1 MSISNLNLPGYR
13 QIEQLY
19 SDSKIVVYR
28 VQPTAMMTSV
38 AQTVI
43 VKVLSSEY
51 PAYQDLLNFRHQ
63 YAISKNLDLPGVVR
77 TYSLETYHRGYAL
90 IMEDFGGISLTE
102 YRQNQPLSCPD
113 VLDIAIGLADTLH
126 GLGQQRIV
134 HKDIKPANILIN
146 PTTKQ
151 VKLIDFSIASLLPRE
166 TQSMLSPSLLEGTLA
181 YISPEQTGRMNRGI
195 DYRTDFYALGVTLY
209 ELLLGKLPFET
220 EDVTELIY
228 CHLAQQPIPIVD
240 VVSPVEN
247 RVNPDLP
254 AILSQ
259 IVAKLMA
266 KNAED
271 RYQSALGLKYDLEQC
286 LTQYQLTGKIDLF
299 NLGSRDLCDRF
310 LIPEQ
315 LYGRA
320 AEVQTLLDGFTRVS
334 QGQTELML
342 VAGFSGI
349 GKTAVVN
356 QVHKPITRQHGYFIK
371 GKYDQFNRN
380 LPLSAFVQAFR
391 DLIGQLLSESDLQ
404 LANWQS
410 QILAAVG
417 ENGRVLIEAIPEL
430 ELIIGSQPTITQLSG
445 TAAQNRFNLL
455 FQKFIEIFTTAE
467 HPLVIFLDD
476 LQWAD
481 SASLQ
486 LMKLLMGGNGYLLLL
501 GAYRDNEVSP
511 IHPLMLM
518 VQELQQAQVI
528 VQTITLAPLGF
539 RDTNQL
545 IADTLHCSTDRS
557 QPLAKL
563 IDVKT
568 QGNPFFTTQFLQA
581 LHRDGEIWFNPEG
594 YWECDITRVEALSL
608 TDDVVEFMAVQ
619 LQKLPSKT
627 QEILKLAAC
636 IGNQF
641 DLNTLAIVSEQSPL
655 NAASD
660 LWQGLEVGLIVP
672 NSHIYKFYQ
681 DFQDFQDLEDY
692 VDGVNRMPDKSLL
705 SFSLSNSSYRFLHD
719 RVQQAAYSLICE
731 TEKQSTHLQIGQLL
745 LQSTSDEDIE
755 TLIFDIVL
763 QMNLG
768 RDLLTTDR
776 DRLQLAELNYRAGLR
791 AKQSIAYIAAA
802 DFARIGLSLL
812 TDRSWQEQYQLSLN
826 LSNLAAETAFL
837 NGEFLEAQNKVKI
850 ILNVAK
856 VALDKIDA
864 YDILIQVEVA
874 QQHFWQAL
882 KIGLSILKELGVN
895 LPSAPTDMD
904 VLLRVVNTKIGLS
917 LTKPSQILD
926 KSMMV
931 DRSALAA
938 LRIMN
943 LLIFPAFFVEQ
954 RFIALLSCYGVKL
967 CFDKGK
973 SPLAAM
979 LFSTYGMVMCVT
991 NDLSTGSQFGETAL
1005 KLAEDFSAKA
1015 IRAKAQYT
1023 VANLILAWKSPLQ
1036 KSILMNRA
1044 AAEVALEVGDLR
1056 YVATS
1061 RFSEILCMFYAGESL
1076 DDILQRCEIYRPEI
1090 DRVQEGS
1097 IIQLFDVL
1105 QQLCQS
1111 FSIEP
1116 PPDSYLCQDHGRESS
1131 WIADWKNTNNLTS
1144 LCAIYG
1150 YQAHYAYCFSDI
1162 KRALKYQ
1169 DLSRPYWKGLGSEQA
1184 LICVIFLDSLICL
1197 SACKNAS
1204 RSQHHKMLSR
1214 VKSNQ
1219 KRFAKWSKFSNQNIQ
1234 NRYDLVEAERYRI
1247 AGKFS
1252 KSADYYDRSILAAK
1266 KAGFQHEEALAN
1278 ELAAKFYLAWGKE
1291 KIAATY
1297 MQEAY
1302 YGYARWGATAKT
1314 NDLEQH
1320 YPQLLI
1326 PIFHA
1331 QQPTF
1336 NPLSTLST
1344 ITNHRLKNSQ
1354 SIQSIDTFDLA
1365 AVIQSAQALSSTL
1378 DITQLIRQ
1386 LVEIILKNSGA
1397 ETCILA
1403 LPTSN
1408 LTVDTCD
1415 GEWQIHAVA
1424 TVNAGSINVNQTPQ
1438 SLVNNPEYPAN
1449 LIYWIKNT
1457 QRTVIFD
1464 ARQRLAL
1471 DKFSGSI
1478 IEDQYLYDHQPQ
1490 SVFAIPIVKQE
1501 STIGVLY
1508 LEHRHAPDIF
1518 TMDKKTIVSFLCSQ
1532 AAIAIDNANLY
1543 HNAQVAAVNISAKQ
1557 SYLEALLNNIP
1568 HIAWLKDESSRFI
1581 SVNQAFGDMSG
1592 YAPAEIIGKKDLDIW
1607 PVELARKYFDDDLL
1621 TMQSGQRKI
1630 VEEKILTSQKEERWL
1645 ETIKTPI
1652 RDSNGNITG
1661 TVGIALDITDRKT
1674 AERKLEFTQ
1683 FAVDNSV
1690 DGIALLKP
1698 DGSFAYVNKSMCRM
1712 LGYSSTELASMHIW
1726 DIDDQ
1731 ASPHNWPNHWQQLKT
1746 TGGFSVETHHQ
1757 SKDGNR
1763 YPVEISLNYFEFD
1776 GEEYNFTRTRDIT
1789 ASKAAEL
1796 ALSQSQARYQKLA
1809 ENIPGV
1815 IYQFQLNPDGKIV
1828 FPYIS
1833 SVCYELFEIEA
1844 AAVIADGSILID
1856 TIYPDD
1862 LAEFRRIVA
1871 ESAQNMTPKLW
1882 EGRIV
1887 LSSGTIKWIK
1897 SASRPE
1903 RQPDGSIV
1911 WDGVLLDIT
1920 EQQTALRER
1929 MQAEL
1934 DLVKSQQKYYNLIQS
1949 INGVVW
1955 EYDLTIDRFSFVSD
1969 RAVAL
1974 FGYPISDWLSH
1985 SDFWQ
1990 SHIYPDDL
1998 APALKIYDAAI
2009 ENHQSCESEYRLI
2022 AADGRA
2028 IWIYDIST
2036 IVCDLDGNPISTN
2049 GLFIDI
2055 SDLKQVETEL
2065 QQANERL
2072 ELTNSQL
2079 QQATRLKDEFLA
2091 TMSHELRTPL
2101 NAILGMSEALQE
2113 KVFGSLNPRQIKS
2126 ISTIE
2131 KSGEHLL
2138 SLINDILDVS
2148 KIAAGKL
2155 ALNITEV
2162 SLVDLCK
2169 SSLAFI
2175 KQKAFE
2181 KQIQLDTHFPA
2192 NLAKIF
2198 VDERRMRQVLINLLN
2213 NAVKFTPNGGLVT
2226 LSISVKSAAVCHQ
2239 TADYSLCFDISDT
2252 GIGIAKDDIAKLF
2265 QPFIQVD
2272 SNLNRKYQGTGLGL
2286 VLVKQIV
2293 ELHGGSVSIASEV
2306 GKGSCFSIMLPQT
2319 DLNSLGGSIAL
2330 HPSEFTPID
2339 IPANIPTAP
2348 LILLAEDN
2356 ELNIHTFS
2364 SYLIAKGYQVIVA
2377 NNGHEAIAMYQS
2389 QQPDLILMDVQMP
2402 NLDGIAAIEY
2412 IRQQSTQIQ
2421 PPIIAL
2427 TALAMP
2433 GDCVKC
2439 LAAGANKYLSKPL
2452 KLRELHQTIQECL
2465 DLN

>member
-1 MSISNLNLPGYR
+1 MSIFNFNLSGYR

-28 VQPTAMMTSV
+28 AQPTDIELAEA

-43 VKVLSSEY
+43 VKVLSSAY

-77 TYSLETYHRGYAL
+77 THSLETYHRGYAL

-113 VLDIAIGLADTLH
+113 VLEIAIELAETLH

-220 EDVTELIY
+220 EDFNELIY
-228 CHLAQQPIPIVD
+228 CHLAQQPTPID
-240 VVSPVEN
+240 G
-247 RVNPDLP
+247 VNPDLP
-254 AILSQ
+254 AVLSQ

-286 LTQYQLTGKIDLF
+286 LAQYQLTGKIDLF

-356 QVHKPITRQHGYFIK
+356 EVHKPITRQQGYFIK

-391 DLIGQLLSESDLQ
+391 DLIGQLLSESDFQ
-404 LANWQS
+404 LADWCR

-430 ELIIGSQPTITQLSG
+430 ELVIGSQPAVTQLSG
-445 TAAQNRFNLL
+445 TAAQHRFNLL
-455 FQKFIEIFTTAE
+455 FQKFIEIFTTPE

-486 LMKLLMGGNGYLLLL
+486 LIKLLMGRNGYLLLL

-511 IHPLMLM
+511 IHPLILM
-518 VQELQQAQVI
+518 VQELQQAKVI
-528 VQTITLAPLGF
+528 VQTITLAPLEF

-545 IADTLHCSTDRS
+545 IADTLHCSIDRS

-568 QGNPFFTTQFLQA
+568 QGNPFFTTQFLQV
-581 LHRDGEIWFNPEG
+581 LHHDGEIWFNPDG
-594 YWECDITRVEALSL
+594 YWECDITRVEALAL
-608 TDDVVEFMAVQ
+608 TDDVVKLMALQ
-619 LQKLPSKT
+619 LQKLPDRT

-660 LWQGLEVGLIVP
+660 LWQGLQAGLILP
-672 NSHIYKFYQ
+672 NSQIYKFWQ
-681 DFQDFQDLEDY
+681 SAVSQPIESNLN
-692 VDGVNRMPDKSLL
+692 VNVT
-705 SFSLSNSSYRFLHD
+705 YRFLHD

-745 LQSTSDEDIE
+745 LNNVLDRDLE
-755 TLIFDIVL
+755 TFIFDIVS

-768 RDLLTTDR
+768 RNLLTNER
-776 DRLQLAELNYRAGLR
+776 DRLQLAQLNYQAGLR

-812 TDRSWQEQYQLSLN
+812 TDRSWQSQYQLSLN
-826 LSNLAAETAFL
+826 LFNLAAETDFL
-837 NGEFLEAQNKVKI
+837 NGNFIDAQQKVQI
-850 ILNVAK
+850 ILNAVS
-856 VALDKIDA
+856 VSLDKVDA

-882 KIGLSILKELGVN
+882 KLGLSILKELGVA
-895 LPSAPTDMD
+895 LPSVPTDLD
-904 VLLRVVNTKIGLS
+904 VLLRVVSTKVSLS
-917 LTKPSQILD
+917 LTKPSQILA
-926 KSMMV
+926 KPMMV

-973 SPLAAM
+973 SPIAAM
-979 LFSTYGMVMCVT
+979 LFSTYGMVMCVS
-991 NDLSTGSQFGETAL
+991 NDLRSGCQFGKTAL
-1005 KLAEDFSAKA
+1005 KLSEDCSAKA
-1015 IRAKAQYT
+1015 IRAKVQYT
-1023 VANLILAWKSPLQ
+1023 VANLISAWKLPLQ
-1036 KSILMNRA
+1036 NSILMNRA
-1044 AAEVALEVGDLR
+1044 AAEIALEVGDLR

-1061 RFSEILCMFYAGESL
+1061 RFSEILCMFHAGEPL
-1076 DDILQRCEIYRPEI
+1076 DDILQRCQIYRPEI
-1090 DRVQEGS
+1090 DRVKEGS

-1111 FSIEP
+1111 FTIEP
-1116 PPDSYLCQDHGRESS
+1116 PRTSYLCQDSGHEAT
-1131 WIADWKNTNNLTS
+1131 WIADWKNTHNLTS

-1150 YQAHYAYCFSDI
+1150 YQAHYAYWFGDI
-1162 KRALKYQ
+1162 ERAFRYQ
-1169 DLSRPYWKGLGSEQA
+1169 NLSRPYWKGLGSEQA
-1184 LICVIFLDSLICL
+1184 LIFVVFLDSLICL
-1197 SACKNAS
+1197 GAYEKSDS
-1204 RSQHHKMLSR
+1204 SQRRKILDR
-1214 VKSNQ
+1214 VNGNQ
-1219 KRFAKWSKFSNQNIQ
+1219 GRFKKWSEFSNKNIK
-1234 NRYDLVEAERYRI
+1234 NRYELVEAERCRI
-1247 AGKFS
+1247 LGKLLQS
-1252 KSADYYDRSILAAK
+1252 VERYDRSILAAK
-1266 KAGFQHEEALAN
+1266 MAKFKHEEALAN
-1278 ELAAKFYLAWGKE
+1278 ELSAKFYLGWGKE

-1302 YGYARWGATAKT
+1302 YCYAQWGATAKI
-1314 NDLEQH
+1314 NDLEQR

-1326 PIFHA
+1326 PIVRSPETA
-1331 QQPTF
+1331 F

-1344 ITNHRLKNSQ
+1344 ITNSRLRNSH
-1354 SIQSIDTFDLA
+1354 SIQSADTFELA

-1378 DITQLIRQ
+1378 DITQLIHQ
-1386 LVEIILKNSGA
+1386 LVQIILKNSGA

-1408 LTVDTCD
+1408 DRD
-1415 GEWQIHAVA
+1415 DEWQIHAIA
-1424 TVNAGSINVNQTPQ
+1424 TIDSGSINVNQTPQ
-1438 SLVNNPEYPAN
+1438 SLVNNPEYPAK

-1457 QRTVIFD
+1457 QQTAIFNT
-1464 ARQRLAL
+1464 RHRLEIEE
-1471 DKFSGSI
+1471 SGGSSI
-1478 IEDQYLYDHQPQ
+1478 DDPYLLEHQPQ
-1490 SVFAIPIVKQE
+1490 SVFALPIVKQE
-1501 STIGVLY
+1501 SVIGVLY
-1508 LEHRHAPDIF
+1508 LEHRHSPDIF
-1518 TMDKKTIVSFLCSQ
+1518 TADKETIISFLCAQ
-1532 AAIAIDNANLY
+1532 AAIALENARLY
-1543 HNAQVAAVNISAKQ
+1543 QKSQQI
-1557 SYLEALLNNIP
+1557 
-1568 HIAWLKDESSRFI
+1568 
-1581 SVNQAFGDMSG
+1581 
-1592 YAPAEIIGKKDLDIW
+1592 EIVL
-1607 PVELARKYFDDDLL
+1607 R
-1621 TMQSGQRKI
+1621 
-1630 VEEKILTSQKEERWL
+1630 
-1645 ETIKTPI
+1645 
-1652 RDSNGNITG
+1652 
-1661 TVGIALDITDRKT
+1661 
-1674 AERKLEFTQ
+1674 
-1683 FAVDNSV
+1683 
-1690 DGIALLKP
+1690 
-1698 DGSFAYVNKSMCRM
+1698 
-1712 LGYSSTELASMHIW
+1712 
-1726 DIDDQ
+1726 
-1731 ASPHNWPNHWQQLKT
+1731 
-1746 TGGFSVETHHQ
+1746 
-1757 SKDGNR
+1757 
-1763 YPVEISLNYFEFD
+1763 
-1776 GEEYNFTRTRDIT
+1776 
-1789 ASKAAEL
+1789 
-1796 ALSQSQARYQKLA
+1796 QSQARFQKLA
-1809 ENIPGV
+1809 DNIPGV
-1815 IYQFQLNPDGKIV
+1815 IYQFQLTPEGKIH

-1833 SVCYELFEIEA
+1833 SGCDELFQLEP
-1844 AAVIADGSILID
+1844 AAVLADSNCLMEMIHV
-1856 TIYPDD
+1856 DD
-1862 LAEFRRIVA
+1862 LVGFQQLVA

-1882 EGRIV
+1882 EGRML
-1887 LSSGTIKWIK
+1887 LSSGMTKWIK

-1903 RQPDGSIV
+1903 RQSDGSIV

-1920 EQQTALRER
+1920 EQQAALRAR
-1929 MQAEL
+1929 KQAEL

-1955 EYDLTIDRFSFVSD
+1955 EYDLISDRFSFVSD
-1969 RAVAL
+1969 RAIAL
-1974 FGYPISDWLSH
+1974 FGYPISDWLSQTN
-1985 SDFWQ
+1985 FWQ
-1990 SHIYPDDL
+1990 NHIYPDDL
-1998 APALKIYDAAI
+1998 PQTIKTYREAI
-2009 ENHQSCESEYRLI
+2009 ENRQSCCEFEYRLI
-2022 AADGRA
+2022 TADGRV
-2028 IWIYDIST
+2028 IWVYDIST
-2036 IVCDLDGNPISTN
+2036 IVCDLDGNRIATH
-2049 GLFIDI
+2049 GLVIDI
-2055 SDLKQVETEL
+2055 SDLKQVEIEL

-2072 ELTNSQL
+2072 ESTNSQL

-2113 KVFGSLNPRQIKS
+2113 EVFGSLNPRQIKS

-2148 KIAAGKL
+2148 KISAGKL
-2155 ALNITEV
+2155 ELNITEV

-2169 SSLAFI
+2169 SSLEFI

-2181 KQIQLDTHFPA
+2181 KQIQLDTHVCA
-2192 NLAKIF
+2192 NLDKVF

-2213 NAVKFTPNGGLVT
+2213 NAVKFTPNRGVIT
-2226 LSISVKSAAVCHQ
+2226 VDIFVKSATVSPQ
-2239 TADYSLCFDISDT
+2239 TADYSLCFAISDT

-2286 VLVKQIV
+2286 VLVKQMV

-2306 GKGSCFSIMLPQT
+2306 GKGSCFSIVLPQT
-2319 DLNSLGGSIAL
+2319 GSNS
-2330 HPSEFTPID
+2330 
-2339 IPANIPTAP
+2339 
-2348 LILLAEDN
+2348 
-2356 ELNIHTFS
+2356 
-2364 SYLIAKGYQVIVA
+2364 
-2377 NNGHEAIAMYQS
+2377 
-2389 QQPDLILMDVQMP
+2389 
-2402 NLDGIAAIEY
+2402 
-2412 IRQQSTQIQ
+2412 R
-2421 PPIIAL
+2421 
-2427 TALAMP
+2427 
-2433 GDCVKC
+2433 
-2439 LAAGANKYLSKPL
+2439 
-2452 KLRELHQTIQECL
+2452 QECL

>member
-1 MSISNLNLPGYR
+1 M
-13 QIEQLY
+13 QI
-19 SDSKIVVYR
+19 
-28 VQPTAMMTSV
+28 A
-38 AQTVI
+38 
-43 VKVLSSEY
+43 
-51 PAYQDLLNFRHQ
+51 
-63 YAISKNLDLPGVVR
+63 KNLDLPGVVR
-77 TYSLETYHRGYAL
+77 TYSLETSDRGYAL

-102 YRQNQPLSCPD
+102 YRQNQPLACPD
-113 VLDIAIGLADTLH
+113 VLEIAIQLADILH
-126 GLGQQRIV
+126 ALGQQRIV

-209 ELLLGKLPFET
+209 ELLVGKLPFET
-220 EDVTELIY
+220 EDFTELIY
-228 CHLAQQPIPIVD
+228 CHLAQQPTPIVD

-254 AILSQ
+254 PVLSQ

-271 RYQSALGLKYDLEQC
+271 RYQSALGLKHDLEQC

-299 NLGSRDLCDRF
+299 KLGSRDLCDRF

-320 AEVQTLLDGFTRVS
+320 VEVQTLLDGFTRVS

-356 QVHKPITRQHGYFIK
+356 EVHKPITRQHGYFIK

-391 DLIGQLLSESDLQ
+391 DLIGQLLSESDVQ
-404 LANWQS
+404 LANWKS

-430 ELIIGSQPTITQLSG
+430 ELAIGSQPAVMQLSG
-445 TAAQNRFNLL
+445 TAAQNRFNML
-455 FQKFIEIFTTAE
+455 FQKFIEIFTTPE

-518 VQELQQAQVI
+518 VQELQQAQII
-528 VQTITLAPLGF
+528 VQTITLAPLEF

-568 QGNPFFTTQFLQA
+568 QGNPFFTTQFLQV
-581 LHRDGEIWFNPEG
+581 LHHDGEIWFNPEG

-608 TDDVVEFMAVQ
+608 TDDVVKFMALQ

-641 DLNTLAIVSEQSPL
+641 DLNTLAIVSKQSPL

-660 LWQGLEVGLIVP
+660 LWKGLQAGLILP
-672 NSHIYKFYQ
+672 NSQIYKFYQ
-681 DFQDFQDLEDY
+681 DFQDFQDLEDD
-692 VDGVNRMPDKSLL
+692 VDGVDRVFYPHPETLHSAPPSSL
-705 SFSLSNSSYRFLHD
+705 YRFLHD
-719 RVQQAAYSLICE
+719 RVQQAAYSLIPE
-731 TEKQSTHLQIGQLL
+731 ADKQVTHLQIGQLL
-745 LQSTSDEDIE
+745 LKNVVNEDLE
-755 TLIFDIVL
+755 AFIFDIVS

-768 RDLLTTDR
+768 RNLLTNDR
-776 DRLQLAELNYRAGLR
+776 DRLQLAQLNYRAGLR

-812 TDRSWQEQYQLSLN
+812 TDRSWQSQYQLSLN

-837 NGEFLEAQNKVKI
+837 NGDFIEAQQKVQI
-850 ILNVAK
+850 ILNAVNIS
-856 VALDKIDA
+856 LDKIDA

-895 LPSAPTDMD
+895 LPSAPTDID
-904 VLLRVVNTKIGLS
+904 VLMRVVNTKIGLS
-917 LTKPSQILD
+917 ITKPSQILD
-926 KSMMV
+926 RSMMV

-973 SPLAAM
+973 SPIAAM

-991 NDLSTGSQFGETAL
+991 DDLSTGSQFGETAL
-1005 KLAEDFSAKA
+1005 KLAEDSTAKV
-1015 IRAKAQYT
+1015 IQAKVQYT
-1023 VANLILAWKSPLQ
+1023 VANLISAWKLPLQ
-1036 KSILMNRA
+1036 NSILMNRA

-1076 DDILQRCEIYRPEI
+1076 DDILQRCQIYRPEI
-1090 DRVQEGS
+1090 DRVKEGS
-1097 IIQLFDVL
+1097 IMQLFDVL

-1116 PPDSYLCQDHGRESS
+1116 ALDSYLCQDNGREAS
-1131 WIADWKNTNNLTS
+1131 WIADWENTNNLTS

-1150 YQAHYAYCFSDI
+1150 YQAQYAYCFGDI
-1162 KRALKYQ
+1162 KRALRCQ
-1169 DLSRPYWKGLGSEQA
+1169 DLSRPYWKGLGSDEA
-1184 LICVIFLDSLICL
+1184 LICVVFLDSLICL
-1197 SACKNAS
+1197 SACENAN
-1204 RSQHHKMLSR
+1204 RIEHNKMLTR
-1214 VKSNQ
+1214 VKANQ
-1219 KRFAKWSKFSNQNIQ
+1219 KRFAKWSKFSSQNIQ

-1247 AGKFS
+1247 SDKFS
-1252 KSADYYDRSILAAK
+1252 QAADYYDRSISAAK
-1266 KAGFQHEEALAN
+1266 TAGFKHEEALAN
-1278 ELAAKFYLAWGKE
+1278 ELAAKFYLGRGKE

-1302 YGYARWGATAKT
+1302 YCYARWGATAKT
-1314 NDLEQH
+1314 NNLERH
-1320 YPQLLI
+1320 YPQLLT
-1326 PIFHA
+1326 PILQS

-1344 ITNHRLKNSQ
+1344 ITNSRLRNSHSSQ
-1354 SIQSIDTFDLA
+1354 AVNPFDLA

-1378 DITQLIRQ
+1378 DITQLIHQ

-1403 LPTSN
+1403 LPTSS
-1408 LTVDTCD
+1408 LTVDAHD
-1415 GEWQIHAVA
+1415 GEWQIHAIA
-1424 TVNAGSINVNQTPQ
+1424 TVNSGSININQTPQ

-1457 QRTVIFD
+1457 QQTAIFN
-1464 ARQRLAL
+1464 ARHRLEI
-1471 DKFSGSI
+1471 D
-1478 IEDQYLYDHQPQ
+1478 DPYLSEHQPQ
-1490 SVFAIPIVKQE
+1490 SVFSLPIVKQE
-1501 STIGVLY
+1501 SVIGVLY
-1508 LEHRHAPDIF
+1508 LEHRHSPDIF
-1518 TMDKKTIVSFLCSQ
+1518 TPDKKTIISFLCTQ
-1532 AAIAIDNANLY
+1532 AAIALENAKI
-1543 HNAQVAAVNISAKQ
+1543 HQQ
-1557 SYLEALLNNIP
+1557 SQQI
-1568 HIAWLKDESSRFI
+1568 
-1581 SVNQAFGDMSG
+1581 
-1592 YAPAEIIGKKDLDIW
+1592 EIVL
-1607 PVELARKYFDDDLL
+1607 R
-1621 TMQSGQRKI
+1621 
-1630 VEEKILTSQKEERWL
+1630 
-1645 ETIKTPI
+1645 
-1652 RDSNGNITG
+1652 
-1661 TVGIALDITDRKT
+1661 
-1674 AERKLEFTQ
+1674 
-1683 FAVDNSV
+1683 
-1690 DGIALLKP
+1690 
-1698 DGSFAYVNKSMCRM
+1698 
-1712 LGYSSTELASMHIW
+1712 
-1726 DIDDQ
+1726 
-1731 ASPHNWPNHWQQLKT
+1731 
-1746 TGGFSVETHHQ
+1746 
-1757 SKDGNR
+1757 
-1763 YPVEISLNYFEFD
+1763 
-1776 GEEYNFTRTRDIT
+1776 
-1789 ASKAAEL
+1789 
-1796 ALSQSQARYQKLA
+1796 QSQARYQKLSD
-1809 ENIPGV
+1809 NIPGV
-1815 IYQFQLNPDGKIV
+1815 IYQFQLTSEGKLH

-1833 SVCYELFEIEA
+1833 SGCYELFEIEA
-1844 AAVIADGSILID
+1844 SVVIADANSLIG
-1856 TIYPDD
+1856 TIHPDD
-1862 LAEFRRIVA
+1862 LAEFERIVA
-1871 ESAQNMTPKLW
+1871 ESAQHMTPKLW
-1882 EGRIV
+1882 EGRVV
-1887 LSSGTIKWIK
+1887 LSSGTMKWIE

-1903 RQPDGSIV
+1903 LQPDGSIV
-1911 WDGVLLDIT
+1911 WDGLMLDIT
-1920 EQQTALRER
+1920 KQQTAIRER
-1929 MQAEL
+1929 RQAEL
-1934 DLVKSQQKYYNLIQS
+1934 ELAKSQQKYYNLIQS

-1955 EYDLTIDRFSFVSD
+1955 EYDLISDRFSFVSD

-1974 FGYPISDWLSH
+1974 FGYPISDWLSQT
-1985 SDFWQ
+1985 DFWQ
-1990 SHIYPDDL
+1990 SHVYPDDL
-1998 APALKIYDAAI
+1998 AQALKIYDEAI
-2009 ENHQSCESEYRLI
+2009 ENRRSCEFEYRLI
-2022 AADGRA
+2022 TADGRA
-2028 IWIYDIST
+2028 IWVYDIST
-2036 IVCDLDGNPISTN
+2036 IICDLDGNPIATN
-2049 GLFIDI
+2049 GLCIDI

-2065 QQANERL
+2065 QQSNERL

-2113 KVFGSLNPRQIKS
+2113 EVFGTLNPRQIKS

-2148 KIAAGKL
+2148 KISAGKL
-2155 ALNITEV
+2155 ELNITEV

-2175 KQKAFE
+2175 KQTAFE
-2181 KQIQLDTHFPA
+2181 KQIQLDYHLPA
-2192 NLAKIF
+2192 NLDKIF
-2198 VDERRMRQVLINLLN
+2198 VDERRMCQVLINLLN
-2213 NAVKFTPNGGLVT
+2213 NAVKFTPNGGEIALA
-2226 LSISVKSAAVCHQ
+2226 ISVKSAAACDR

-2319 DLNSLGGSIAL
+2319 GLNSLGKSIDP
-2330 HPSEFTPID
+2330 HPNEFSRSV
-2339 IPANIPTAP
+2339 IPVNAPTAP

-2364 SYLIAKGYQVIVA
+2364 SYLIAKGYRTIVA
-2377 NNGHEAIAMYQS
+2377 KNGHEAIAMYQS

-2412 IRQQSTQIQ
+2412 IRQQSIQIQ

-2433 GDCVKC
+2433 GDREKC
-2439 LAAGANKYLSKPL
+2439 LAAGANKYLTKPL
-2452 KLRELHQTIQECL
+2452 KLRELHQNIQECL